1 MWPLARRPP
10 GPARGAGRT
19 HARSGGPYIL
29 ALALGGWG
37 QASNKPRLSAAMQR
51 EAVVYEDEDVRLTPS
66 TSGRARGAFPL
77 FGMVANQENVDPVS
91 GLLTAASRPAN
102 SPLTPG
108 AIAAAA
114 RAAALLPEL
123 PAAGAPSCAAA
134 PRPPHA
140 RRSRLPLAGP
150 AAEDPKAG
158 DGSGAR
164 PPSSCAATRSRP
176 RRLRA
181 SPAAD
186 APPRPPHPP
195 SRPQARR
202 RPSGVCPWPTSRSG
216 WRRCATHS
224 TLCRIKRT
232 AAISSLSLPGPR
244 SLAGAPPLCSPFR
257 TQPEGEKAR
266 ADAAYAGLG
275 ELTRTPARRTL
286 AANAPSPCSLSTR
299 ATPRSRPTASPPQ
312 ARGPGC
318 SRHGQGRGLASLLS
332 PGRRSRLACSRAGA
346 AAEGGA
352 EAALFPVTS
361 LAPAFYAQACQCARC
376 ARSPAVVETAPISFV
391 VFFPVAFIHCAL
403 RPPATPPSSNPAWPR
418 IVPCVFAALNRQNI
432 YRSK

>member
-1 MWPLARRPP
+1 
-10 GPARGAGRT
+10 
-19 HARSGGPYIL
+19 
-29 ALALGGWG
+29 
-37 QASNKPRLSAAMQR
+37 
-51 EAVVYEDEDVRLTPS
+51 VRLTPS
-66 TSGRARGAFPL
+66 TSGRRGAFPL

-91 GLLTAASRPAN
+91 GLFTAN

-123 PAAGAPSCAAA
+123 PAAGAPSRAAP

-232 AAISSLSLPGPR
+232 APLSRLCLPGPR

-318 SRHGQGRGLASLLS
+318 SRQGRGLASLLS

-376 ARSPAVVETAPISFV
+376 ARSPAVVETAPTSVFVFSCSFYT
-391 VFFPVAFIHCAL
+391 L
-403 RPPATPPSSNPAWPR
+403 RPKATR
-418 IVPCVFAALNRQNI
+418 RAALIESCLAADRPL
-432 YRSK
+432 RVRRPLPTKHLPFVSK